1 MPTYKYR
8 VVDQAG
14 KEISGEQDASDKAT
28 LVSFLHD
35 QNFTV
40 VTIEEKINM
49 FGELMAFGTSK
60 VSLKSRVVFAKQL
73 STMLAAGLPIT
84 QAIEI
89 IIQQTDDKS
98 LQKNLNLVLDDIQK
112 SGRPLSDSMQQHTTI
127 FNEVQNNLLRA
138 GEQSGNLNEVLIK
151 IADDLQKTK
160 ILMGKIK
167 GAMIYPAIV
176 FVIVIVVMVVMILY
190 MIPAVEGL
198 YKDFGVTQLP
208 ATTAFLVNLN
218 KFLTN
223 PIGAISTI
231 VVVGSIIMGYNFYR
245 ATTSGR
251 YVTDK
256 IILKLP
262 VFGNLI
268 EEIQIAQF
276 CRLLSMLLKSGVPI
290 IDSIN
295 IVASAL
301 SNVLFV
307 NALRKTTEEISK
319 GIPLAIPLSRS
330 QVFPPLIVRMVAIG
344 EETGKLDK
352 VLQDM
357 AVFYEEEVNEIS
369 DNLNKLMEPLIL
381 VIVGGIVAFL
391 AIAIYLPIYSIGQT
405 IA

>member
-8 VVDQAG
+8 VVDQSG
-14 KEISGEQDASDKAT
+14 KEINGEQDASDKAT

-35 QNFTV
+35 QSLTV
-40 VTIEEKINM
+40 VSVEEKINM
-49 FGELMAFGTSK
+49 FGELTAFGTSN
-60 VSLKSRVVFAKQL
+60 VNLKSKVVFAKQL

-84 QAIEI
+84 QALEI

-98 LQKNLNLVLDDIQK
+98 LQKNLTFVLDDIQK
-112 SGRPLSDSMQQHTTI
+112 SGRPLSDSMQQHTKI
-127 FNEVQNNLLRA
+127 LNEVQINLLKA
-138 GEQSGNLNEVLIK
+138 GEQSGNLNEVLLK
-151 IADDLQKTK
+151 ISEDLQKTK
-160 ILMGKIK
+160 ILVGKIK

-176 FVIVIVVMVVMILY
+176 FVIVVVVMVVMVVY

-198 YKDFGVTQLP
+198 YRDFGITQLP
-208 ATTAFLVNLN
+208 ATTAFLVSLN
-218 KFLTN
+218 KFITN
-223 PIGAISTI
+223 PLGAISTI
-231 VVVGSIIMGYNFYR
+231 LVVGSIIVGFNFYR

-256 IILKLP
+256 LILKLP

-295 IVASAL
+295 IVGSAL
-301 SNVLFV
+301 NNILFV
-307 NALRKTTEEISK
+307 NALKRATEDISK
-319 GIPLAIPLSRS
+319 GIPLAIPLSKS

-369 DNLNKLMEPLIL
+369 DNLNKLMEPMIL

-391 AIAIYLPIYSIGQT
+391 AIAIYLPIYSIGQSL
-405 IA
+405 A